1 MAIRRFIDLNLGFI
15 RTHTFTRLW
24 KELTDEFWQN
34 DFHSTDR
41 LCSLRLRLSLL
52 CGAVSRQLQGQEFFL
67 LGSVS
72 YPGLWQLTYRE
83 SLRDIEACLRAA
95 PQKLYHMGIRSPVSR
110 NTLANANQVRD
121 WRIYADFAHG
131 LIHEA
136 RNLYRNEPF
145 GLELDQTVYALDATT
160 IDLCLSLFPWA
171 QFRRHK
177 SAVKLHT
184 LLDLRGSIPT
194 VVIVTGGQIHEVNI
208 LDQLIWEAGAIYL
221 MDRGYLDFRRLYRM
235 HQCGAFF
242 VTRAKKRFD
251 CRRLYSQTVDKKTGL
266 QCDQI
271 VSLNNPVPKRGYP
284 ERLRR
289 VRYYDVASKK
299 RLVFLTNNFV
309 LPALTITQLYRC
321 RWQVELFFRWIK
333 QHLRIK
339 AFYGT
344 SENAVRTQIWIAI
357 SVYVLV
363 AIVKKRLNLERSLH
377 SILQI
382 LSVSLFEKTSI
393 LQALSGSDYDEI
405 NDESS
410 NQLNLFC

>member
-1 MAIRRFIDLNLGFI
+1 MNSGKTIFAQLMDFVPSRYEFRQCVERYQGNYKIKSFSCWDQF
-15 RTHTFTRLW
+15 
-24 KELTDEFWQN
+24 LTLAF
-34 DFHSTDR
+34 
-41 LCSLRLRLSLL
+41 
-52 CGAVSRQLQGQEFFL
+52 A
-67 LGSVS
+67 
-72 YPGLWQLTYRE
+72 QLTYRE

-95 PQKLYHMGIRSPVSR
+95 PARLYHMGIRSPISR
-110 NTLANANQVRD
+110 NTLAHANQVRD
-121 WRIYADFAHG
+121 WRIYADFAHV
-131 LIHEA
+131 LIRAA
-136 RNLYRNEPF
+136 RSLYRDEPF
-145 GLELDQTVYALDATT
+145 GIELDQTVYALDATT
-160 IDLCLSLFPWA
+160 IDLCLSVFPWA
-171 QFRRHK
+171 QFRRRK

-208 LDQLIWEAGAIYL
+208 LDQLFWEAGAIYL

-235 HQCGAFF
+235 HQSGAFF
-242 VTRAKKRFD
+242 GTRAKKRFD
-251 CRRLYSQTVDKKTGL
+251 CQRLYSQAVDKTTGL

-289 VRYYDVASKK
+289 VRYYDHTSQK
-299 RLVFLTNNFV
+299 RLVFLTNNFL
-309 LPALTITQLYRC
+309 LPPLTIAKLYQC

-344 SENAVRTQIWIAI
+344 SKNAVATQIWIAI

-382 LSVSLFEKTSI
+382 LSLSLFEKTPI
-393 LQALSGSDYDEI
+393 LQALSGPECEEI
-405 NDESS
+405 DHESC
-410 NQLNLFC
+410 NQLTLFN